1 MRYALQILLLA
12 LVSVYAWRRAGVT
25 EKGGAALMA
34 FLLFA
39 SPVYAAI
46 STKAGQFDRIDL
58 GYLVI
63 DGVVLMAMIG
73 FALVSEKWWPLWL
86 AGAQLIA
93 FLSHFVRL
101 IDASYA
107 PFAYALMM
115 RAPSWVQLA
124 ILALGTWLAARRTPA
139 RQSAQ
144 SQSAG
149 SASPGR

>member
-1 MRYALQILLLA
+1 MRYALQILLLV
-12 LVSVYAWRRAGVT
+12 LISVYAWRRAGVT
-25 EKGGAALMA
+25 EKRGTVLMA
-34 FLLFA
+34 FLLLA

-46 STKAGQFDRIDL
+46 STKAGRFDQIDP

-63 DGVVLMAMIG
+63 DGAILMAMTG

-93 FLSHFVRL
+93 LLSHFVRL
-101 IDASYA
+101 MNASYA

-124 ILALGTWLAARRTPA
+124 ILALGTWLAARRTA
-139 RQSAQ
+139 ALQS
-144 SQSAG
+144 
-149 SASPGR
+149 SPR